1 MLEFLHVWVTNI
13 AIIVVFTA
21 LLEILL
27 PNSDMKRYI
36 KVIIGLLVLLVIV
49 KPFVMLNEIDISF
62 KKDLIETGNFI
73 NTGPIK
79 EDSESI
85 SKYQSEKALEIY
97 KSNIAG
103 KIKEIISTNK
113 NIDQNVSNVDID
125 IENNISSQAFGKIK
139 ALKIEMRSGK
149 GLTVEVN
156 KINSININKNKK
168 VINEENLEYNLNDK
182 VEDEIKTNL
191 SNFFGLDKSAI
202 QVILKN

>member
-1 MLEFLHVWVTNI
+1 MLDFLHVWVTNI
-13 AIIVVFTA
+13 AVIVVFTA
-21 LLEILL
+21 FLEILL

-62 KKDLIETGNFI
+62 KKDIIETSDFI
-73 NTGPIK
+73 DVGPTMD
-79 EDSESI
+79 DSQNI

-97 KSNIAG
+97 KSNIEQQIRG
-103 KIKEIISTNK
+103 IISTNK
-113 NIDQNVSNVDID
+113 EISQNVSNVDID

-168 VINEENLEYNLNDK
+168 VINEVNPEYNLNDK

-202 QVILKN
+202 QFTLKD